1 MTEMILR
8 DAIAKGL
15 REALDTD
22 ERTFLMGEDIGK
34 YGGAYAVTR
43 GFYDEYGEDR
53 VKDTPISE
61 SVFVGAGTG
70 AAMIGLRPIVEIMT
84 INFSLVAMDQIVNHA
99 AKLSYMS
106 DGQISVPLIIR
117 TVTGGGGQLGATHSQ
132 SFENWYASIPGLR
145 VEVPSNPYDALGL
158 FRTARKDNNP
168 VIFAEH
174 SLLYRVKGDVPEEYY
189 EVPFGE
195 ARIAKLGDDV
205 TLIAYSGMVRIAE
218 EAAKI
223 LADKNISAEIID
235 LRTLSPLDIETVVE
249 SVKKTNRAVVIEETW
264 KTGGFSGTIAS
275 NVQEA
280 AFDYLDGPVIRVNGP
295 DVSAPYAK
303 NIESAMIPSADW
315 VVEAVTY
322 NFGL

>member
-1 MTEMILR
+1 MAEMILR
-8 DAIAKGL
+8 DAIAKAL

-22 ERTFLMGEDIGK
+22 TRTFLMGEDIGK

-43 GFYDEYGEDR
+43 GFFDEYGEER
-53 VKDTPISE
+53 IKDTPISE

-70 AAMIGLRPIVEIMT
+70 AAMVGLRPIVEVMT

-106 DGQISVPLIIR
+106 NGQINVPLIIR
-117 TVTGGGGQLGATHSQ
+117 TVTGGGGQLAATHSQ

-145 VEVPSNPYDALGL
+145 VVVPSTPYDALGL

-174 SLLYRVKGDVPEEYY
+174 ALLYRVKGEVPEEYY
-189 EVPFGE
+189 EIPFGK
-195 ARIAKLGDDV
+195 ARIAQPGEDV
-205 TLIAYSGMVRIAE
+205 TLVAYSGMVRIAE

-223 LADKNISAEIID
+223 LSEKNISAEVID
-235 LRTLSPLDIETVVE
+235 LRTLSPLDIETVVT
-249 SVKKTNRAVVIEETW
+249 SVKKTNRAVVVEETW

-275 NVQEA
+275 NIQEA
-280 AFDYLDGPVIRVNGP
+280 AFDDLDGPVIRVNAP

-303 NIESAMIPSADW
+303 NIEALMIPSANW
-315 VVEAVTY
+315 IVEAVTY

>member
-1 MTEMILR
+1 MAEMILR

-22 ERTFLMGEDIGK
+22 DRTFLMGEDIGK

-43 GFYDEYGEDR
+43 GFYDEYGEER
-53 VKDTPISE
+53 IKDTPISE

-84 INFSLVAMDQIVNHA
+84 INFSLVALDQIVNHA

-117 TVTGGGGQLGATHSQ
+117 TVTGGGGQLAATHSQ
-132 SFENWYASIPGLR
+132 SFENWYASVPGLR
-145 VEVPSNPYDALGL
+145 VVVPSNPYDALGL
-158 FRTARKDNNP
+158 FRTARKNNNP

-174 SLLYRVKGDVPEEYY
+174 SLLYRVKGEVPEEYY
-189 EVPFGE
+189 EVPFGK
-195 ARIAKLGDDV
+195 ARIVQPGTDV
-205 TLIAYSGMVRIAE
+205 TLVAYSGMVRIAE

-223 LADKNISAEIID
+223 LSEKDISAEIID
-235 LRTLSPLDIETVVE
+235 LRTLSPLDIDTVID
-249 SVKKTNRAVVIEETW
+249 SVKKTNRAIVLEETW

-275 NVQEA
+275 NIQES
-280 AFDYLDGPVIRVNGP
+280 AFDYLDGPVIRINGP
-295 DVSAPYAK
+295 DTSAPYAK
-303 NIESAMIPSADW
+303 NIESLMIPNANSI
-315 VVEAVTY
+315 VEAVTY

>member
-145 VEVPSNPYDALGL
+145 VVVPSNPYDALGL
-158 FRTARKDNNP
+158 FRTARKNNNP

-195 ARIAKLGDDV
+195 ARIAKPGEDV

>member
-1 MTEMILR
+1 MAEMILR

-22 ERTFLMGEDIGK
+22 DRTFLMGEDIGK

-43 GFYDEYGEDR
+43 GFYDEYGEER
-53 VKDTPISE
+53 IKDTPISE

-84 INFSLVAMDQIVNHA
+84 INFSLVALDQIVNHA

-117 TVTGGGGQLGATHSQ
+117 TVTGGGGQLAATHSQ
-132 SFENWYASIPGLR
+132 SFENWYASVPGLR
-145 VEVPSNPYDALGL
+145 VVVPSNPYDALGL
-158 FRTARKDNNP
+158 FRTARKNNNP

-174 SLLYRVKGDVPEEYY
+174 SLLYRVKGEVPEEYY
-189 EVPFGE
+189 EVPFGK
-195 ARIAKLGDDV
+195 ARIVQPGTDV
-205 TLIAYSGMVRIAE
+205 TLVAYSGMVRIAE
-218 EAAKI
+218 KAAKI
-223 LADKNISAEIID
+223 LSEKDISAEIID
-235 LRTLSPLDIETVVE
+235 LRTLSPLDIDTVID
-249 SVKKTNRAVVIEETW
+249 SVKKTNRAVVLEETW

-275 NVQEA
+275 NIQES
-280 AFDYLDGPVIRVNGP
+280 AFDYLDGPVIRINGP
-295 DVSAPYAK
+295 DTSAPYAK
-303 NIESAMIPSADW
+303 NIESLMIPNANSI
-315 VVEAVTY
+315 VEAVTY

>member
-145 VEVPSNPYDALGL
+145 VVVPSNPYDALGL

-174 SLLYRVKGDVPEEYY
+174 SLLYKVKGDVPEEYY

-223 LADKNISAEIID
+223 LADKHISAEIID

>member
-1 MTEMILR
+1 MAEMILR

-22 ERTFLMGEDIGK
+22 DRTFLMGEDIGK

-43 GFYDEYGEDR
+43 GFYDEYGEER
-53 VKDTPISE
+53 IKDTPISE

-84 INFSLVAMDQIVNHA
+84 INFSLVALDQIVNHA

-117 TVTGGGGQLGATHSQ
+117 TVTGGGGQLAATHSQ
-132 SFENWYASIPGLR
+132 SFENWYASVPGLR
-145 VEVPSNPYDALGL
+145 VVVPSNPYDALGL
-158 FRTARKDNNP
+158 FRTARKNNNP

-174 SLLYRVKGDVPEEYY
+174 SLLYRVKGEVPEEYY
-189 EVPFGE
+189 EVPFGK
-195 ARIAKLGDDV
+195 ARIVQPGTDV
-205 TLIAYSGMVRIAE
+205 TLVAYSGMVRIAE

-223 LADKNISAEIID
+223 LSEKDISAEIID
-235 LRTLSPLDIETVVE
+235 LRTLSPLDIDTVID
-249 SVKKTNRAVVIEETW
+249 SVKKTNRAVVLEETW

-275 NVQEA
+275 NIQES
-280 AFDYLDGPVIRVNGP
+280 AFDYLDGPVIRINGP
-295 DVSAPYAK
+295 DTSAPYAK
-303 NIESAMIPSADW
+303 NIESLMIPNANSI
-315 VVEAVTY
+315 VEAVIY

>member
-145 VEVPSNPYDALGL
+145 VVVPSNPYDALGL

-174 SLLYRVKGDVPEEYY
+174 SLLYKVKGDVPEEYY

>member
-1 MTEMILR
+1 M
-8 DAIAKGL
+8 

-53 VKDTPISE
+53 IKDTPISE

-145 VEVPSNPYDALGL
+145 VVVPSNPYDALGL

-303 NIESAMIPSADW
+303 NIESAMIPSADR